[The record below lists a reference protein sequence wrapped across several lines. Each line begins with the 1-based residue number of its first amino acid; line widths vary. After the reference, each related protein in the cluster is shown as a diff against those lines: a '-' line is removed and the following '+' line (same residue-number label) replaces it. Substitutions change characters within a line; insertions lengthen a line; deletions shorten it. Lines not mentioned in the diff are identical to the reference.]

1 LNMLSSYKLSKGR
14 VIENKEH
21 DYFSFKWY
29 TKGEPKEEETTEDH
43 IVVGHVSD
51 YFDHPMPY
59 MEVVAK
65 VDGLRYGGI
74 TDKDGIYKIPL
85 VGLELK
91 DGEEKEVVIL
101 AKLNY
106 IRDGTNYFDIE
117 FRKPNGRY
125 ELVQA
130 FKKGTLVEGEH
141 LQIDFRMDSEGDFV
155 ANFDN
160 KENLKHYS
168 LNYFHTAEAV
178 EFTLETLKETLDY
191 KLPINV
197 YVGNPHKNTLYSPT
211 NSDILISADDASL
224 SDSDRPDNREYH
236 EFMHAVMYDIYGTWP
251 EGGKLPGTVNHDG
264 YLNPSTADSYIEGF
278 AEFMAMVVSDEM
290 GEHSP
295 QLYAGFGSMD
305 QNYKMWDGQGFDEEF
320 AIASLL
326 WDMYDDSNEKGD
338 EITLSIEEIWK
349 VLKVKRKD
357 FYEYYKAF
365 KSEFP
370 KKSDAIDKLF
380 ILHGLYEDARQGDGN
395 YTVGEPW
402 KYTNKRLGQY
412 RFIDMSDNVTKIN
425 YQEGLTVGKSTNY
438 LRLNRSSARR
448 IEGSY
453 LKVKDDEV
461 DFYKIIVSSD
471 EFNYEYIV
479 DRKDDKIYINPLPS
493 GTDATI
499 TVVPFSEDYV
509 AKETFIISS
518 NELNSKLFSNI
529 KEPKEFF
536 DEHDFKLTKTGSN
549 VDEKY
554 ELFDGVKPTYDY
566 EGDLAGEHEEIK
578 TDDSEEFDGN
588 IGSSTGFRFPIDK
601 ILALILIGV
610 FVYFYIKKPR
620 FKKKTNEFIEKT
632 IIVVNKFVKCFTKNA
647 LPFIVK
653 VLNWIMEAIIKL
665 VNLIFHH
672 SKKAYHHAKPHV
684 KKTHAN
690 IKKKIE
696 GVKNKKK

>member
-1 LNMLSSYKLSKGR
+1 MAEVVNMPRLSDTMEEGTVAQWHKNVGDKVEEGDLLAE
-14 VIENKEH
+14 IETDKATMEFEAFQEGILLHIGVEEGNTAPVDTILAILGEEGE
-21 DYFSFKWY
+21 DISALLGAGSSAASAD
-29 TKGEPKEEETTEDH
+29 TEPKEEETTEDH

-380 ILHGLYEDARQGDGN
+380 ILHHQ
-395 YTVGEPW
+395 
-402 KYTNKRLGQY
+402 
-412 RFIDMSDNVTKIN
+412 
-425 YQEGLTVGKSTNY
+425 
-438 LRLNRSSARR
+438 
-448 IEGSY
+448 
-453 LKVKDDEV
+453 
-461 DFYKIIVSSD
+461 
-471 EFNYEYIV
+471 
-479 DRKDDKIYINPLPS
+479 
-493 GTDATI
+493 
-499 TVVPFSEDYV
+499 
-509 AKETFIISS
+509 
-518 NELNSKLFSNI
+518 
-529 KEPKEFF
+529 
-536 DEHDFKLTKTGSN
+536 
-549 VDEKY
+549 
-554 ELFDGVKPTYDY
+554 
-566 EGDLAGEHEEIK
+566 
-578 TDDSEEFDGN
+578 
-588 IGSSTGFRFPIDK
+588 
-601 ILALILIGV
+601 
-610 FVYFYIKKPR
+610 
-620 FKKKTNEFIEKT
+620 
-632 IIVVNKFVKCFTKNA
+632 
-647 LPFIVK
+647 
-653 VLNWIMEAIIKL
+653 
-665 VNLIFHH
+665 FHH
-672 SKKAYHHAKPHV
+672 SSGKANPYIFFQVCH
-684 KKTHAN
+684 
-690 IKKKIE
+690 
-696 GVKNKKK
+696 